1 MDRLQNH
8 WDWVSSY
15 LAVPNSRIYVSMKS
29 ELGNDKSGVSLLR
42 DAIGILL
49 HKQDLESSKSYS
61 GFMVFIGW
69 VRAVQPLF
77 TVFVIKAAT
86 KSNFMVYL
94 FQCYCLLMLSQ
105 LKVWPVK
112 NCFDFWIVAQLA
124 CIILVLVNIM
134 MWIWALLISLNL
146 IWQNSFCFSNR
157 IWKKYFAVLLYV
169 PSWVLCSLIQIHRL
183 AVSAFSVKVVPGAL
197 PVL

>member
-49 HKQDLESSKSYS
+49 QKQDLESSRSYS
-61 GFMVFIGW
+61 GFMAFIGW

-86 KSNFMVYL
+86 KSNFTVYL
-94 FQCYCLLMLSQ
+94 FQCYHLLMLSQ

-112 NCFDFWIVAQLA
+112 NCFDLWIVAQLA

-146 IWQNSFCFSNR
+146 IWQTA
-157 IWKKYFAVLLYV
+157 FA
-169 PSWVLCSLIQIHRL
+169 SLIGFGRNILQSCYMSQ
-183 AVSAFSVKVVPGAL
+183 AEYYAA
-197 PVL
+197 